1 MSEQSNRDYLL
12 LRAYQSGITDSREL
26 AVFMGQMEVESAGFE
41 RLQENMNYS
50 GRRLLQVFHG
60 RNGIMTL
67 EQANEIAQEG
77 PEAIANAIYGGE
89 WGRANLGNSEPGD
102 GWRFHGRG
110 YVQLTGRDNYVRA
123 SREFGI
129 DLTTNPD
136 MLADPEAAADIALH
150 YWRDRVVANGHQQDV
165 RAATRD
171 INGGY
176 RHLQERTAAAARWEE
191 ALTPEVMVGLARG
204 EVLLQ
209 SAAGQ
214 RVVGDAAVIRIQQNL
229 NTLGIRDTRDQPL
242 AIDGDRGGAN
252 SRTNEAIAAFQR
264 QAGLIGEM
272 SNADLLAATQAVLAT
287 RQALD
292 ADQAL
297 RGMFPE
303 NVRASDRVDGVP
315 DYLLPGRSAPGR
327 TAAAEQPQTAP
338 SPSHSPR
345 RAGTAPSPDAPVRLP
360 PMSPVEQLQPGAS
373 GAAVLALQEHLR
385 LLNARDAEGRE
396 LRPDRDYGPSTQQ
409 AVEHFQLWTGLPTTG
424 VADRATLDALK
435 THAAH
440 ALEQRARGIPQAEHL
455 ADNLKPAAFDT
466 QIAAIERSVQGP
478 GPAATPAQT
487 ATQHPALL
495 PYSDPNHPK
504 HALYAEVKTRLGGL
518 GHDLPEDRLHQ
529 ITAKMDMAGMRAVP
543 QNQYAVRGDNNT
555 FYVVSDIPG
564 FRAHQNLSEPIP
576 PIEQTMQQVT
586 AHQQA
591 MEREMSRAPEGA
603 DRGVPGR
610 SM

>member
-1 MSEQSNRDYLL
+1 
-12 LRAYQSGITDSREL
+12 
-26 AVFMGQMEVESAGFE
+26 MGQMEVESAGFE

-60 RNGIMTL
+60 RNDITTL

-77 PEAIANAIYGGE
+77 PEAIANAMYGGN
-89 WGRANLGNSEPGD
+89 WGRANLGNNEPGD

-136 MLADPEAAADIALH
+136 KLAEPETAADVALH

-165 RAATRD
+165 RAATHD

-176 RHLQERTAAAARWEE
+176 SHLQERKAAAARWEE
-191 ALTPEVMVGLARG
+191 MLTPEVMVGLARG

-209 SAAGQ
+209 SVAEQ
-214 RVVGDAAVIRIQQNL
+214 RLAGDAVVIHIQQNL
-229 NTLGIRDTRDQPL
+229 NTLGVPDARGQPL
-242 AIDGDRGGAN
+242 AVDGDRGGAN

-264 QAGLIGEM
+264 QAGLTGEM
-272 SNADLLAATQAVLAT
+272 SNADLLAATQAALAT

-292 ADQAL
+292 VDQAL
-297 RGMFPE
+297 RGMLPE
-303 NVRASDRVDGVP
+303 NVHTSDRVDGVP
-315 DYLLPGRSAPGR
+315 DHLVPGPDAPRR

-338 SPSHSPR
+338 SPVHSSRQSGPTP
-345 RAGTAPSPDAPVRLP
+345 TADAPVRLP
-360 PMSPVEQLQPGAS
+360 PMPPVDQLQPGAS

-396 LRPDRDYGPSTQQ
+396 LQPDRDYGPRTQQ
-409 AVEHFQLWTGLPTTG
+409 AVENFQLWTGLEPTG
-424 VADRATLDALK
+424 AADRATLDALK
-435 THAAH
+435 THSAY
-440 ALEQRARGIPQAEHL
+440 ALEQRARGIPQAGHL
-455 ADNLKPAAFDT
+455 ADNLKPGVLNAQVAA
-466 QIAAIERSVQGP
+466 AERPVQGQ
-478 GPAATPAQT
+478 AAADAPAQT
-487 ATQHPALL
+487 AMAEPALL

-504 HALYAEVKTRLGGL
+504 HALYAELKTKLEGMDY
-518 GHDLPEDRLHQ
+518 HLPEARLHQ
-529 ITAKMDMAGMRAVP
+529 IAGKMDMAGMRAGP
-543 QNQYAVRGDNNT
+543 QNHYAIRDDNNT

-564 FRAHQNLSEPIP
+564 FRAYQNLSESVP
-576 PIEQTMQQVT
+576 PIEQTMQQVA

-591 MEREMSRAPEGA
+591 MEREMSRGPDAP
-603 DRGVPGR
+603 DRGAPGR
-610 SM
+610 SL